1 MIDGV
6 FVRGLYL
13 SNPKQQEI
21 VVDYFRNLL
30 GSVIFEVDP
39 NRQSEVIKPSMPTNT
54 EWAYPYELRLKLRQP
69 IWSAMNWFQQNRFL
83 GTFHRWTRLR
93 DPPQRVFLFHEKSG
107 RR

>member
-30 GSVIFEVDP
+30 ASTVFEVDP
-39 NRQSEVIKPSMPTNT
+39 NRQSEVIKPSTPTNT
-54 EWAYPYELRLKLRQP
+54 EWAYPYELRLKLRNP
-69 IWSAMNWFQQNRFL
+69 FAL
-83 GTFHRWTRLR
+83 
-93 DPPQRVFLFHEKSG
+93 P
-107 RR
+107 

>member
-30 GSVIFEVDP
+30 GSTILKSTP
-39 NRQSEVIKPSMPTNT
+39 IGNRK
-54 EWAYPYELRLKLRQP
+54 
-69 IWSAMNWFQQNRFL
+69 
-83 GTFHRWTRLR
+83 
-93 DPPQRVFLFHEKSG
+93 
-107 RR
+107 

>member
-13 SNPKQQEI
+13 SDPKQQEI

-30 GSVIFEVDP
+30 SSPVFEVEP
-39 NRQSEVIKPSMPTNT
+39 NQQAEVIRPSTPTTT

-69 IWSAMNWFQQNRFL
+69 FAL
-83 GTFHRWTRLR
+83 
-93 DPPQRVFLFHEKSG
+93 P
-107 RR
+107 